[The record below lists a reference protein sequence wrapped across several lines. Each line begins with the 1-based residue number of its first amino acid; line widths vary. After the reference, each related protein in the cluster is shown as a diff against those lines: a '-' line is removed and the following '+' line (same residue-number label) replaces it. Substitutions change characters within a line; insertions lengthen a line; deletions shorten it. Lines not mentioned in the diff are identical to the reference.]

1 VKLPKIFKFFA
12 KPTAQEYNTTILEN
26 ASRDL
31 AKALV
36 DLDYIQ
42 GVIVGLNRTIE
53 RLNGEKSENSFE
65 QNYDKFDIFT
75 F

>member
-1 VKLPKIFKFFA
+1 MNLPKIFKCFA
-12 KPTAQEYNTTILEN
+12 KPTAQEYNAAILEN

-31 AKALV
+31 AKALA
-36 DLDYIQ
+36 DLDYIE

-65 QNYDKFDIFT
+65 QN
-75 F
+75 

>member
-1 VKLPKIFKFFA
+1 MLKIFKCFA
-12 KPTAQEYNTTILEN
+12 KPTAQEYNTAILEN

-36 DLDYIQ
+36 DLDYIE

-65 QNYDKFDIFT
+65 QN
-75 F
+75 

>member
-1 VKLPKIFKFFA
+1 VNLPKIFKCLA

-42 GVIVGLNRTIE
+42 GVITGLNRTIE
-53 RLNGEKSENSFE
+53 RLNTEKLKG
-65 QNYDKFDIFT
+65 DL
-75 F
+75 